1 MVKLNILKLNNMR
14 NNYITNDKYI
24 VFINSTMGDRS
35 PYAVEKI
42 GLDDRRDRIYSDWI
56 LHLVDKNWI
65 QDEDL
70 YELAVIIQNES
81 PKYKHDEYLDSEID
95 WYKTFLVVETYRE
108 FSIKDSIRS
117 QSDICETVRQNL
129 KRYNLN

>member
-1 MVKLNILKLNNMR
+1 MR
-14 NNYITNDKYI
+14 NNYITNEKYI
-24 VFINSTMGDRS
+24 VFINDSKDDRS
-35 PYAVEKI
+35 PYAVAKI
-42 GLDDRRDRIYSDWI
+42 SLDDRRDKIYSDWI

-81 PKYKHDEYLDSEID
+81 PKYKRNEYLDSEID

-108 FSIKDSIRS
+108 FSVKDSNRS